1 MKKGKFIVL
10 DGPDG
15 SGKGTEINLLKAEF
29 AGANLIFT
37 QEPGA
42 TQTGQ
47 EIRKMLLANDK
58 KEHALIDFFLFWAD
72 RAAHVEQ
79 IVRPALNSG
88 THVIS
93 DRFDSSTFAY
103 QIVADA
109 RPEFLGLFKEA
120 REVVLRDCFP
130 DAYIFLNLSVS
141 IIQMRIEGDK
151 MKRTRYDIK
160 PTEYHEK
167 VIEGFKKF
175 ASDFTPSFII
185 DAARPPKD
193 VHDEILPIVRKILGI

>member
-37 QEPGA
+37 QEPG
-42 TQTGQ
+42 
-47 EIRKMLLANDK
+47 
-58 KEHALIDFFLFWAD
+58 
-72 RAAHVEQ
+72 AAHVEQ

-185 DAARPPKD
+185 DAARPPTEG
-193 VHDEILPIVRKILGI
+193 HDEILPIVRKILGI